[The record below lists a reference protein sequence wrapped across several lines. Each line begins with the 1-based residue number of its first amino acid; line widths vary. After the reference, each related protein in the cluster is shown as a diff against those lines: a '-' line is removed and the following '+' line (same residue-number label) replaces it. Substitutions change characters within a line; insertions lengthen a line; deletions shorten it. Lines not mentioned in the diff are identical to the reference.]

1 MDERLAETSVIR
13 DILNGRERYVTGSVC
28 CSKLRYKHASFG
40 NMLWVECGFYFTSD
54 ENILNHGAT
63 YGFGR
68 EERWIC

>member
-1 MDERLAETSVIR
+1 MLQAQCVA
-13 DILNGRERYVTGSVC
+13 V
-28 CSKLRYKHASFG
+28 RYKHASFG

-54 ENILNHGAT
+54 ENCLNHGAT

>member
-1 MDERLAETSVIR
+1 MDENVVMLQAQCVQQ
-13 DILNGRERYVTGSVC
+13 C
-28 CSKLRYKHASFG
+28 KLRYKHASFG

-54 ENILNHGAT
+54 ENFLNHGAT